1 MRAARVLDML
11 LLLQRRGRLT
21 AGQLGAA
28 LEVSERTVLRDVE
41 ALSEAGV
48 PIYASRG
55 SGGGIEL
62 LGGFQ
67 ARLTG
72 LTPDE
77 AEALWLIGRPGI
89 ARRLGLGTSARSA
102 GHKITGALPPDL
114 ADRADRLDNWFL
126 HDLDDAVRPDEL
138 ARIASSIRGRRRI
151 ELHLAGREPR
161 VVEPLGLVLRA
172 GTWFLVAAGPEVV
185 DLTDL
190 RATRLTTQ
198 PFDRPAGFSLPDVW
212 SDAWSGVSRWPPGRA
227 DRAQSV
233 SADGM

>member
-1 MRAARVLDML
+1 ML

-62 LGGFQ
+62 LDGFQ

-77 AEALWLIGRPGI
+77 AGALFLIGRPEL
-89 ARRLGLGTSARSA
+89 ARRLGLAAPAFSA
-102 GHKITGALPPDL
+102 GNKIATALPHDL
-114 ADRADRLDNWFL
+114 ADRADGPAEWFL

-138 ARIASSIRGRRRI
+138 ARISGSIRRRRRI
-151 ELHLAGREPR
+151 EVYLAGADPR
-161 VVEPLGLVLRA
+161 MVEPLGLVLR
-172 GTWFLVAAGPEVV
+172 GSVWFLVVAGPEAL
-185 DLTDL
+185 DLTGL
-190 RATRLTTQ
+190 HATRLTTQ
-198 PFDRPAGFSLPDVW
+198 PFERPAGFCLDDFW
-212 SDAWSGVSRWPPGRA
+212 KAWV
-227 DRAQSV
+227 QSV